1 MKGGEVEEEE
11 EEEKKTEKKT
21 RQKKRSRKL
30 NARGTASPRRRRVAV
45 SRRGMIMVAGPRNPW
60 VMDHDLWYT
69 AECPVMR

>member
-1 MKGGEVEEEE
+1 MKGGEVEEEEE

-30 NARGTASPRRRRVAV
+30 NARGTASPRRRVAV